1 MDKLSSTAQFHQD
14 NAAAW
19 DVTAAIYERDEQR
32 DIEML
37 RSGGNSLMPQEQAA
51 LGDLAGWCQHAI
63 HLQCAGGTDT
73 LSLLQQGAH
82 AVTGID
88 ISPRMIACAR
98 RKSAALPAAG
108 GRASWFCSDVP
119 AAPPELDETA
129 DLVHTGRGALCWMM
143 DLDAWAGT
151 VKRLLK
157 PGGKLH
163 VFEGHPLDWVW
174 DVNAAAFQFDHQRG
188 DYFASLPYAGEIWP
202 KPFVDRQE
210 KVDPASLR
218 LHDRPWTLGQIL
230 NSVIC
235 AGLRIEFFEEYPQTF
250 WDQFPN
256 IPPDILSR
264 LPHTFTLMAV
274 KG

>member
-1 MDKLSSTAQFHQD
+1 MMNKLDPTAQFHQD

-19 DVTAAIYERDEQR
+19 DVTAAIYERDEGR
-32 DIEML
+32 DIELL
-37 RSGGNSLMPQEQAA
+37 RSGGTSLLPQEQAV
-51 LGDLAGWCQHAI
+51 LGDLAGWCQRAI

-73 LSLLQQGAH
+73 LSLLRQGAH

-98 RKSAALPAAG
+98 RKTAAAG
-108 GRASWFCSDVP
+108 ARASWYCCDVL

-143 DLDAWAGT
+143 DLHAWAGT
-151 VKRLLK
+151 VSRLLK

-174 DVNAAAFQFDHQRG
+174 DVHTSAFQLDPQRG
-188 DYFASLPYAGEIWP
+188 DYFAHTPYAGEIWP
-202 KPFVDRQE
+202 KPFVDRQAE
-210 KVDPASLR
+210 VDPASLR
-218 LHDRPWTLGQIL
+218 LHDHPWTLGQIL
-230 NSVIC
+230 NSVTS
-235 AGLRIEFFEEYPQTF
+235 AGLRIEYFEEYPHTF

-256 IPPDILSR
+256 IPPDTLRR
-264 LPHTFTLMAV
+264 LPHTFTLLAV